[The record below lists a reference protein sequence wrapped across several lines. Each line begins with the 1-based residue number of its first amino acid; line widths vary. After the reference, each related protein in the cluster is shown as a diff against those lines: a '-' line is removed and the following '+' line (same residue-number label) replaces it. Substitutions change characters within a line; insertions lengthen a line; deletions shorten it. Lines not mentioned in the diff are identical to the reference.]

1 MSQNP
6 DLVGRL
12 FSAKIIELALANFPG
27 WTGRSGVVPSG
38 PYIEYWPALVDSKF
52 IKEKVH
58 FDGKTM
64 EVIPTS
70 QLDFEEVYYQKEPAE
85 VKQITENPDTEI
97 FFGDIFG
104 TRSGDKGGCANLG
117 VWSKNPEAYG
127 FLFDYLTVDK
137 LKELLPDL
145 KSFEI
150 DRFELSN
157 ILSLNFYIH
166 GILQDGVSSSTRM
179 DGQAKSLG
187 EYLRAKKI
195 NVPKIILK

>member
-104 TRSGDKGGCANLG
+104 TRSGDKGVAPILVYG
-117 VWSKNPEAYG
+117 VKIRKLMD
-127 FLFDYLTVDK
+127 FYL
-137 LKELLPDL
+137 
-145 KSFEI
+145 
-150 DRFELSN
+150 
-157 ILSLNFYIH
+157 
-166 GILQDGVSSSTRM
+166 
-179 DGQAKSLG
+179 
-187 EYLRAKKI
+187 
-195 NVPKIILK
+195 II